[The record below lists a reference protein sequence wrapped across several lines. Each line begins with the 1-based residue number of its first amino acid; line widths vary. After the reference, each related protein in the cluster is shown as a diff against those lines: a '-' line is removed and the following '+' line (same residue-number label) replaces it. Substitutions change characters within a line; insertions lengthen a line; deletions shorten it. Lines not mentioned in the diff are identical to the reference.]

1 MVVTSV
7 TRSNGGIFSGKILKP
22 QRSSKTLLA
31 YVRKVKVIFSL
42 DVNKILRFQ
51 VTLYPLC
58 AKNVITQL
66 VLVTNKRSQC
76 GIDHATYDLL
86 TRQHTKT
93 PELCSMSCGDE
104 FDLEFNWNGAQSPV
118 L

>member
-1 MVVTSV
+1 MEFADGVKLDGGYFTA
-7 TRSNGGIFSGKILKP
+7 RSNGGIFSGKILKP
-22 QRSSKTLLA
+22 QRSSKPLLA

-66 VLVTNKRSQC
+66 VLVTNKCDRNVESIMQLMIC
-76 GIDHATYDLL
+76 
-86 TRQHTKT
+86 
-93 PELCSMSCGDE
+93 
-104 FDLEFNWNGAQSPV
+104 
-118 L
+118 